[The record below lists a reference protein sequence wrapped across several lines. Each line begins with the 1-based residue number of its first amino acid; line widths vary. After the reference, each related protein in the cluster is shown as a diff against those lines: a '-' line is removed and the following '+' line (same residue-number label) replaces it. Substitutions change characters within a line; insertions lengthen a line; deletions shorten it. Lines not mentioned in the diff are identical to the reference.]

1 MLRFGILFSLLIL
14 NTSAIENGTE
24 VCTSL
29 TTCDDVLATKSEV
42 AAVREEQARQAAIL
56 EGLDKKLQAFVT
68 NTYPANC
75 AESRNSS
82 KLLVRVPSYSTYPFE
97 VTCDQESHGGG
108 WTTVL
113 RRNDGSQDFFLE
125 WKDYQKGFGQL
136 DNEFFIGLD
145 KLHAMTSSEP
155 HELLVLLENFYGNQ
169 SYELYDN
176 FRVGPESNN
185 YTLESVGSFSGDA
198 GDSLEYHLGRQFTT
212 KERGDCAKGFQGA
225 WWYYNC
231 LHSDLCGMYGEMQG
245 VYGIIWSSFRTGE
258 FMDMMKRAVMLIRP
272 ATFSTAA

>member
-1 MLRFGILFSLLIL
+1 MLQFKEHQGRQ
-14 NTSAIENGTE
+14 
-24 VCTSL
+24 TSL
-29 TTCDDVLATKSEV
+29 SIN
-42 AAVREEQARQAAIL
+42 EEQARQAAIL

-75 AESRNSS
+75 AES
-82 KLLVRVPSYSTYPFE
+82 L
-97 VTCDQESHGGG
+97 
-108 WTTVL
+108 L